1 MLRHFDLVVK
11 SRVLEQGQI
20 LPFPETALIL
30 EGEEMEGIRNLWEV
44 EMLEVIFFFFQ
55 GYHCILSVALPP
67 QLLDLIVEEKQDC
80 HI

>member
-11 SRVLEQGQI
+11 SRVLEQGPI

-30 EGEEMEGIRNLWEV
+30 EREEMGGIRNLWEV

-55 GYHCILSVALPP
+55 CYHCILSVVLPP
-67 QLLDLIVEEKQDC
+67 QLLDRIVEEKQDC